1 MLENGSV
8 IDGKYKIL
16 NKIGQGGMSM
26 VYLAMNERANKQ
38 WAIKEVRKDVT
49 HNFEV
54 VRQGLITET
63 NMLKMLNHPN
73 LPSII
78 DVIEEDD
85 TLLIVMDYIEGV
97 TLKTRIEERGA
108 QSQEEVIDWALQLC
122 DVLSYLHSKEK
133 PIIYRDMK
141 PGNIMLKPNGDLV
154 LIDFGIAR
162 EFKSQNVAD
171 TTCLG
176 TQGYAAPEQ
185 FGGMGQTDQRTDI
198 YCLGTTL
205 YHLLTNHNPSE
216 PPYEIYP
223 IRKWD
228 ETLSPGL
235 EEIIIKCTQRNPDDR
250 YKDCN
255 ELRYALEH
263 YMELDSEFKKK
274 EDKQFKSF
282 MLLGALT
289 FLFLGMGLFFQI
301 SGDNLKKEDYA
312 DYLQK
317 ADSAFDKESTMQMY
331 ERAIDLDPS
340 RGDAYMALLNF
351 VMEDDKLDE
360 DEAYEIR
367 KMLQDSDGNTSNEE
381 MFRQG
386 SDLYDEFAYQMG
398 MAYFYS
404 FEESGNKNN
413 ARKWLA
419 IAAESTQLE
428 ESKVERSKIL
438 LGIAEYYQRI
448 GVQSKSGDESVSYKD
463 YWEDLVALSEGNIVQ
478 KDNAVT
484 ALMIY
489 NELIFQVATNASK
502 FDNASIDRTVLV
514 SKIKDVIAHIDSD
527 IGEADLE
534 KERVQYLLQK
544 VAANT
549 KIAERELETQFSIMK
564 EAEEDGQ

>member
-1 MLENGSV
+1 
-8 IDGKYKIL
+8 
-16 NKIGQGGMSM
+16 
-26 VYLAMNERANKQ
+26 
-38 WAIKEVRKDVT
+38 
-49 HNFEV
+49 
-54 VRQGLITET
+54 
-63 NMLKMLNHPN
+63 
-73 LPSII
+73 
-78 DVIEEDD
+78 
-85 TLLIVMDYIEGV
+85 
-97 TLKTRIEERGA
+97 
-108 QSQEEVIDWALQLC
+108 
-122 DVLSYLHSKEK
+122 
-133 PIIYRDMK
+133 
-141 PGNIMLKPNGDLV
+141 
-154 LIDFGIAR
+154 
-162 EFKSQNVAD
+162 
-171 TTCLG
+171 
-176 TQGYAAPEQ
+176 
-185 FGGMGQTDQRTDI
+185 
-198 YCLGTTL
+198 
-205 YHLLTNHNPSE
+205 
-216 PPYEIYP
+216 
-223 IRKWD
+223 
-228 ETLSPGL
+228 
-235 EEIIIKCTQRNPDDR
+235 
-250 YKDCN
+250 
-255 ELRYALEH
+255 
-263 YMELDSEFKKK
+263 
-274 EDKQFKSF
+274 
-282 MLLGALT
+282 
-289 FLFLGMGLFFQI
+289 
-301 SGDNLKKEDYA
+301 
-312 DYLQK
+312 
-317 ADSAFDKESTMQMY
+317 
-331 ERAIDLDPS
+331 
-340 RGDAYMALLNF
+340 MALLNF

>member
-122 DVLSYLHSKEK
+122 DVLSYLHSQEK